1 MLRIAVA
8 LFLLAALGVVRAQ
21 TPIALYESFAG
32 NVNFAGTQKTIRT
45 GSNQTSPCA
54 VTNQSSWV
62 TSTLSGIPAGST
74 ILRAHLYWAGSGA
87 AADYSVAMEGRVS
100 ATVNAAAN
108 RRYTA
113 TANGYSYFGGAA
125 DVTSLIHAGGN
136 GTYRFRRLTV
146 DTQSSL
152 CQVQGVTG
160 GFALLVIYSNPN
172 QTFRV
177 LNVYEGF
184 QPTYY
189 SNVVLSLSNFRIPN
203 PIGTATGRI
212 GHITWEGDSTLG
224 NTNAE
229 NLFFNE
235 VEMFDAN
242 NPRYNQ
248 FNSSSNINNDTLSY
262 GIDFD
267 AYTVA
272 SPVIQSG
279 QTVATTR
286 YQSGQDLVLLH
297 SEVVAVPNVPVSDLS
312 ISMAVAN
319 AVMTQGIANTYTITV
334 ANNGPNSEPG
344 PIVVS
349 DTVPSELTINSVS
362 GTGWTCTVN
371 GQVVSCQRPGPI
383 ASGTTLSPITL
394 SVTPNVE
401 PSVIENTATVAGQ
414 NFDNNTENSSATV
427 MTGSAAGDYVF
438 TNGACVP
445 DLAFSN
451 SAQTCSLYTFGPHAA
466 GTTLTNIY
474 ITALSSS
481 GVPKRLHNNQ
491 NVTVNFYFGLSCVNP
506 TSTASVVPVFTARTM
521 TTCAPSGTKPVG
533 TANTAIVFTKGTASS
548 SIGYSFSYN
557 DVGRVELYMV
567 DSSGAT
573 GSSGQFVVKPA
584 SIAVINIATATRS
597 NPVNATA
604 SATGPIFAAA
614 GEPFS
619 LTLVSRATNGAAT
632 PNFGR
637 ETPLT
642 KASFKLDVAVATDV
656 DTSLP
661 FADMQNM
668 PVAVLGNPTLSA
680 ITGGAANGTNYT
692 FAEVGTI
699 RLTPG
704 VLNDNYLGATG
715 IPGLAVNVGRFY
727 PHHFDTSVE
736 APMPICMTAMQCPAD
751 SGAAYSGQ
759 PFSVQVTAR
768 TATDGIAQ
776 NYRGKFARAVTLSTW
791 AANGGA
797 TASGPA
803 GSTFTNGSI
812 AATAFTDGTATVV
825 TPTYTFPASS
835 AFSYSAP
842 RATGSWVAPTT
853 IYLRAQETSGD
864 GVTSNQGAAS
874 EEDAI
879 RIVAGRLQVA
889 NAYGS
894 DLLNL
899 PVPVNAQYWTGGAT
913 GRWEN
918 NTSDSASVV
927 TPTPGNL
934 VFSSC
939 TGSLASACTLAP
951 LSTAAFALANGAGV
965 VRFAAPGGGAGSALL
980 RVNLPAWLPSTQGRV
995 TFGQKKS
1002 PVHYIREVY

>member
-8 LFLLAALGVVRAQ
+8 LILMAMLGVARAQ
-21 TPIALYESFAG
+21 TPVALYESFAG

-45 GSNQTSPCA
+45 GNNQTSPCS
-54 VTNQSSWV
+54 VTNQNSWV

-87 AADYSVAMEGRVS
+87 ATDYSVAMEGRVS
-100 ATVNAAAN
+100 ATVNAAAD

-113 TANGYSYFGGAA
+113 SANGYTYFGGAA

-136 GTYRFRRLTV
+136 GTYRFRRLSV
-146 DTQSSL
+146 DTASSL

-172 QTFRV
+172 ETFRV

-189 SNVVLSLSNFRIPN
+189 SNVVLSLSNFRIPD
-203 PIGTATGRI
+203 PVGTATGRI

-279 QTVATTR
+279 QTTATTR

-312 ISMAVAN
+312 IAMTVSNPM
-319 AVMTQGIANTYTITV
+319 MTQGVANSYQITV
-334 ANNGPNSEPG
+334 ANNGPNAEPG

-349 DTVPSELTINSVS
+349 DTVPLGLTINSVS
-362 GTGWTCTVN
+362 GTGWSCTVN
-371 GQVVSCQRPGPI
+371 GQVVTCQAAGPV
-383 ASGTTLSPITL
+383 ASGVTLNPVTL
-394 SVTPNVE
+394 SVTPNVA
-401 PSVIENTATVAGQ
+401 PGIIENTATVAGQ
-414 NFDNNTENSSATV
+414 NFDNNAENSTATV

-438 TNGACVP
+438 TNGPCVP

-451 SAQTCSLYTFGPHAA
+451 NSQTCSLYTFGPHAA
-466 GTTLTNIY
+466 GTTLSNIY

-491 NVTVNFYFGLSCVNP
+491 NVTVNFYFGLTCVNP
-506 TSTASVVPVFTARTM
+506 TATAGIVPVFTARTM

-533 TANTAIVFTKGTASS
+533 ATNTAVVFAKGTASS
-548 SIGYSFSYN
+548 SVAYSFSYN
-557 DVGRVELYMV
+557 DVGLVELYME
-567 DSSGAT
+567 DSTGAQ
-573 GSSGQFVVKPA
+573 GSSGPFVVKPA
-584 SIAVINIATATRS
+584 SIAVINIASAARA
-597 NPVNATA
+597 NPANATA

-619 LTLVSRATNGAAT
+619 LTLVARAANGSAT
-632 PNFGR
+632 PNFGQ
-637 ETPLT
+637 ESPA
-642 KASFKLDVAVATDV
+642 KAGFSLGVTVATDA
-656 DTSLP
+656 DTSQP
-661 FADMQNM
+661 FADMQAM
-668 PVAVLGNPTLSA
+668 PSPVLGTPLLGA
-680 ITGGAANGTNYT
+680 ITAGAANGTNYT
-692 FAEVGTI
+692 FTEVGTI

-704 VLNDNYLGATG
+704 VQNNDYLGGGSVPG
-715 IPGLAVNVGRFY
+715 IAVNVGRFY
-727 PHHFDTSVE
+727 PHHFDTAVDS
-736 APMPICMTAMQCPAD
+736 PMPVCMDAMGCPPD
-751 SGAAYSGQ
+751 VGAAYSGQ

-768 TATDGIAQ
+768 NAGNSITR
-776 NYRGKFARAVTLSTW
+776 NYQGKFARAVTLSTW
-791 AANGGA
+791 AANGGS
-797 TASGPA
+797 TVSGPA
-803 GSTFTNGSI
+803 GSSFANGVVT
-812 AATAFTDGTATVV
+812 AAAFTSGSATVT
-825 TPTYTFPASS
+825 TPVYSFPAAS
-835 AFSYSAP
+835 AFSAAD
-842 RATGSWVAPTT
+842 RLRTDLWIAPTT
-853 IYLRAQETSGD
+853 IYLRAAESSGD
-864 GVTSNQGAAS
+864 GVTSNRGTTLS
-874 EEDAI
+874 EEDAV
-879 RIVAGRLQVA
+879 RILSGRLQVA

-894 DLLNL
+894 DLLTL
-899 PVPVNAQYWTGGAT
+899 PVPLHAQYWTGGAA

-927 TPTPGNL
+927 TPALANL
-934 VFSSC
+934 AFTGC
-939 TGSLASACTLAP
+939 TGSLASVCTLAP
-951 LSTAAFALANGAGV
+951 LSTAAFTLASGTGTL
-965 VRFAAPGGGAGSALL
+965 RFAAPGGGAGSAQVQ
-980 RVNLPAWLPSTQGRV
+980 VNSPAWLPSTRARV
-995 TFGQKKS
+995 TFGQKKA